1 MTPAH
6 CAIKQPQWINLGFSK
21 APVSDQWHLFSFEPR
36 ILIGVIMRLYLCEKP
51 SQGKDIAAVLG
62 AKTRGDGCIK
72 GNGVAVTWGIGHLLE
87 TAPPDAY
94 GEHLKNWSLD
104 TLPILP
110 AEWKVLVK
118 PKTASQFKIVK
129 QLLKQATELVIATDA
144 DREGEMIARELI
156 EYCGYR
162 GPIQRLWLS
171 ALNEASIRQAL
182 NTVKQGSETYPLYLS
197 ALARS
202 RADWLIG
209 MNFSRLFT
217 LLGRQAGYTGVLSV
231 GRVQTPTLR
240 LVVDRDREIS
250 NFIPKPFWSV
260 EVQLW
265 TAGQSFVAKWVA
277 DEYVVDEEGRCLDQA
292 AAVAALAALKNSQAA
307 TTVSVDT
314 KRGKDPAPLP
324 FDLST
329 LQEVCS
335 AKFGM
340 GVQETLDVA
349 QSLYETHK
357 ATTYPRTDCG
367 YLPESMFDEVPMVL
381 DALNRTDPSIGKA
394 LQLIDPE
401 QRSRAWND
409 KKITGPHHG
418 IIPTLEPA
426 NLSAMSEK
434 ERKVYELIRAHFL
447 AQFLPTHEYDRTV
460 ATFECNAVLLQAV
473 GKRIVVPGWKVL
485 FSASSEEEAEE
496 SGGRSQILP
505 VLQIGTRCD
514 VQDLHLKSL
523 KTEPP
528 KAYTEGTLIK
538 AMKTIAKLVK
548 DPRLAQKLKETT
560 GIGTEATRAGTI
572 QGLIDRG
579 SLIKKGS
586 ALRATE
592 AAFSL
597 IDAVP
602 PAVADPGTTAIW
614 EQALTMIEQG
624 TLTLDDFIARQS
636 NWITRLVDQYKGT
649 TLSIKVPEGPK
660 CPLCSAKTSQRKGS
674 SGVFWACS
682 RYPECKGTV
691 NIGTGKKKSPG
702 KSAKPRAATVKSS

>member
-1 MTPAH
+1 
-6 CAIKQPQWINLGFSK
+6 
-21 APVSDQWHLFSFEPR
+21 
-36 ILIGVIMRLYLCEKP
+36 MRLYLCEKP

-72 GNGVAVTWGIGHLLE
+72 GTGVIVTWGIGHLLE

-182 NTVKQGSETYPLYLS
+182 STVKQGSETYPLYLS

-250 NFIPKPFWSV
+250 NFIPKPFWGLD
-260 EVQLW
+260 VQLR
-265 TAGQSFVAKWVA
+265 TAGHSFLAKWVA
-277 DEYVVDEEGRCLDQA
+277 DESVVDEDGRCLDQSA
-292 AAVAALAALKNSQAA
+292 ATAALNALKNSQAV
-307 TTVSVDT
+307 TTLSVETERD
-314 KRGKDPAPLP
+314 RDVAPLP

-335 AKFGM
+335 AKFGL
-340 GVQETLDVA
+340 GVQETLDIA

-367 YLPESMFDEVPMVL
+367 YLPESMLDEVPMVL
-381 DALNRTDPSIGKA
+381 DALNRTDPDIGKT
-394 LQLIDPE
+394 LLLIDPE
-401 QRSRAWND
+401 QHSRAWND

-426 NLSAMSEK
+426 KLSAMSEK

-447 AQFLPTHEYDRTV
+447 AQFLPHHEYDRTV
-460 ATFECNAVLLQAV
+460 ATFESNAVSLQSV
-473 GKRIVVPGWKVL
+473 GKRIVVPGWKIL
-485 FSASSEEEAEE
+485 FSGSFEGEEESEEGEE
-496 SGGRSQILP
+496 SGGRSQTLP
-505 VLQIGTRCD
+505 MLQVGSRSDI
-514 VQDLHLKSL
+514 QDLQLKAM

-528 KAYTEGTLIK
+528 KPYTEGTLIK

-560 GIGTEATRAGTI
+560 GIGTEATRAATI
-572 QGLIDRG
+572 QGLIDRE
-579 SLIKKGS
+579 SLIKKGR
-586 ALRATE
+586 ALRASD

-624 TLTLDDFIARQS
+624 SLTLDDFIARQS
-636 NWITRLVDQYKGT
+636 SWITRLVDQYKGT
-649 TLSIKVPEGPK
+649 TLSINVPEGPK
-660 CPLCSAKTSQRKGS
+660 CPLCNAKTSQRKGS
-674 SGVFWACS
+674 SGSFWACT

-691 NIGTGKKKSPG
+691 NIGPAKKKTSG
-702 KSAKPRAATVKSS
+702 KGTKARTAAAKNA

>member
-1 MTPAH
+1 
-6 CAIKQPQWINLGFSK
+6 
-21 APVSDQWHLFSFEPR
+21 
-36 ILIGVIMRLYLCEKP
+36 MRLYLCEKP

-597 IDAVP
+597 IDAIP